1 MKEGWRNKRIDEITY
16 LITDGD
22 WIESRHQSDDG
33 FRLIQT
39 GNIGRGIFKS
49 KDDKPHFIS
58 ETTFKEL
65 SCTEIF
71 EGDCLISRLPD
82 PVGRSCLIP
91 NIGNRMITAVDCT
104 ILRFKKE
111 IMPPFFVYYTQSN
124 RYSKEI
130 EGNVTGATRKRIS
143 RKNLEKIQVPIPPL
157 SEQQRIVEEL
167 DLLSSIIE
175 KKKAQI
181 KELDNL
187 AQSLFY
193 EMFGDPI
200 SNEKGWEIGKIS
212 NFINVKGGFAFK
224 SQRYTTKGIRLVQ
237 IANVWKDSLSWDD
250 ITYISEEDAKTNS
263 SFLLKQGDI
272 VMAMTRP
279 IIQSLEAVK
288 VAIVNEHDIP
298 CILNQ
303 RVCKFEIRDSIDN
316 IWLYQFLRLP
326 YFKYKIKEFSSK
338 GMQPNVSSREIESIQ
353 IFVPPFSLQQQ
364 FASKIEVIEH
374 QKELI
379 KQSIKEV
386 ETLFNSRMDYYFN

>member
-111 IMPPFFVYYTQSN
+111 VIPSYFVYYTQSN

-143 RKNLEKIQVPIPPL
+143 RKNLEKIQVPVPPL
-157 SEQQRIVEEL
+157 LEQQHIVEEL

-175 KKKAQI
+175 KKKAQLN
-181 KELDNL
+181 ELDIL

-200 SNEKGWEIGKIS
+200 ANENGWEVDMLENVVANDCTIS
-212 NFINVKGGFAFK
+212 YGIVQPGDDVLDGIPVVRPVDLVTIVVEREGLKRVAKDISDFYKRTILKGGEILLCVRGTTGIMSFASSNLAGCNVTRGITPLAFGDKLNKYYAFCYLK
-224 SQRYTTKGIRLVQ
+224 SKHIQDI
-237 IANVWKDSLSWDD
+237 IADN
-250 ITYISEEDAKTNS
+250 TRGAT
-263 SFLLKQGDI
+263 LKQINMKDVRQLPMLI
-272 VMAMTRP
+272 PP
-279 IIQSLEAVK
+279 I
-288 VAIVNEHDIP
+288 
-298 CILNQ
+298 
-303 RVCKFEIRDSIDN
+303 
-316 IWLYQFLRLP
+316 
-326 YFKYKIKEFSSK
+326 
-338 GMQPNVSSREIESIQ
+338 G
-353 IFVPPFSLQQQ
+353 LQNQ
-364 FASKIEVIEH
+364 FASKIEAIEH

-386 ETLFNSRMDYYFN
+386 ETLFISRMDYYFN

>member
-200 SNEKGWEIGKIS
+200 INEKGWEVKKLKEACTCITDGDHMPPPKVDKGIPFITIS
-212 NFINVKGGFAFK
+212 NIDKQNREIDFRDTFFVPQSYYDSINKERKAQIDDVL
-224 SQRYTTKGIRLVQ
+224 YTVTGSYGI
-237 IANVWKDSLSWDD
+237 
-250 ITYISEEDAKTNS
+250 
-263 SFLLKQGDI
+263 
-272 VMAMTRP
+272 P
-279 IIQSLEAVK
+279 IIVKEDRNFCFQRHIALLRPNKHLVSPCYLCYWALCKSIKYLADDVATGIAQKTVGLSSLREFP
-288 VAIVNEHDIP
+288 IIIP
-298 CILNQ
+298 PLA
-303 RVCKFEIRDSIDN
+303 
-316 IWLYQFLRLP
+316 
-326 YFKYKIKEFSSK
+326 
-338 GMQPNVSSREIESIQ
+338 
-353 IFVPPFSLQQQ
+353 LQQQ
-364 FASKIEVIEH
+364 FASKIEAIEH
-374 QKELI
+374 QKEFI

>member
-1 MKEGWRNKRIDEITY
+1 MKEGWRNKRIDEITN

-22 WIESRHQSDDG
+22 WIESRHQSEDG

-39 GNIGRGIFKS
+39 GNIGCGIFKS
-49 KDDKPHFIS
+49 KDDKPHYIS

-65 SCTEIF
+65 GCTEIF

-111 IMPPFFVYYTQSN
+111 IIPSFFVYYTQSN

-143 RKNLEKIQVPIPPL
+143 RKNLEKIQVPVPPL
-157 SEQQRIVEEL
+157 SEQQHIVEEL

-175 KKKAQI
+175 KKKTQLH
-181 KELDNL
+181 ELDNM

-200 SNEKGWEIGKIS
+200 INDKGWKVIRLGDKCQVS
-212 NFINVKGGFAFK
+212 SFK
-224 SQRYTTKGIRLVQ
+224 RVLIEDVVDKGIPFIRGTELMT
-237 IANVWKDSLSWDD
+237 LSNGDD
-250 ITYISEEDAKTNS
+250 VNFTLFITPEHYEVVKEIS
-263 SFLLKQGDI
+263 G
-272 VMAMTRP
+272 VP
-279 IIQSLEAVK
+279 IIGDLLIPSINAK
-288 VAIVNEHDIP
+288 GNIWIVNTEQPRYYKDGRVLWVHVDSESYTSETLKYIMSLLIKKTYSVVASGATFAELKLFVLRDLRTIIP
-298 CILNQ
+298 PI
-303 RVCKFEIRDSIDN
+303 
-316 IWLYQFLRLP
+316 
-326 YFKYKIKEFSSK
+326 
-338 GMQPNVSSREIESIQ
+338 SIQ
-353 IFVPPFSLQQQ
+353 QRFSEGI
-364 FASKIEVIEH
+364 KDIER
-374 QKELI
+374 QKGLV

>member
-1 MKEGWRNKRIDEITY
+1 MKEGWEYKKLGEVC
-16 LITDGD
+16 
-22 WIESRHQSDDG
+22 
-33 FRLIQT
+33 
-39 GNIGRGIFKS
+39 NIYQPKTLS
-49 KDDKPHFIS
+49 S
-58 ETTFKEL
+58 KEL
-65 SCTEIF
+65 VEDGKYLVYGANGVIGKYNSYNHESSEVLMTCRGATCGTINVSKPYSWIN
-71 EGDCLISRLPD
+71 GNAMVVHPQH
-82 PVGRSCLIP
+82 
-91 NIGNRMITAVDCT
+91 NILSQNFLFYLLKGLDLSDVI
-104 ILRFKKE
+104 
-111 IMPPFFVYYTQSN
+111 
-124 RYSKEI
+124 
-130 EGNVTGATRKRIS
+130 TGAAQPQITRPSLAPK
-143 RKNLEKIQVPIPPL
+143 KIAIPPL
-157 SEQQRIVEEL
+157 SEQRHIVEEL
-167 DLLSSIIE
+167 DLLSSTIE

-298 CILNQ
+298 SILNQ

-364 FASKIEVIEH
+364 FASKIEAIEH

>member
-1 MKEGWRNKRIDEITY
+1 MKEGWEYKK
-16 LITDGD
+16 LGD
-22 WIESRHQSDDG
+22 VAIIING
-33 FRLIQT
+33 FA
-39 GNIGRGIFKS
+39 FKS
-49 KDDKPHFIS
+49 SLF
-58 ETTFKEL
+58 TKEG
-65 SCTEIF
+65 EK
-71 EGDCLISRLPD
+71 
-82 PVGRSCLIP
+82 
-91 NIGNRMITAVDCT
+91 
-104 ILRFKKE
+104 ILRISNIQNDIVDLSDVVFFNKE
-111 IMPPFFVYYTQSN
+111 TYKQNLDKYKVYPDDILIALS
-124 RYSKEI
+124 
-130 EGNVTGATRKRIS
+130 GATTGKIGINKTNETLYLNQRVAICRESVKTLNHKYLYCFLKTKS
-143 RKNLEKIQVPIPPL
+143 LEFLKDAEGVAQPNLSTEQMKNYVLPIPPL
-157 SEQQRIVEEL
+157 SEQQHIVEEL

-338 GMQPNVSSREIESIQ
+338 GMQPNVSAREIESIQ

-364 FASKIEVIEH
+364 FASKIKTIEH
-374 QKELI
+374 KKELI

>member
-111 IMPPFFVYYTQSN
+111 IIPPFFVYYTQSN

-157 SEQQRIVEEL
+157 SEQQHVVEEL

-175 KKKAQI
+175 KKKAQLN
-181 KELDNL
+181 ELDNL

-200 SNEKGWEIGKIS
+200 NNEKGWKEKRLDEVCDVRDGTHDSPKYVIESDYVLITSKNIQDGELSFNNVNYITKEDYDKINVRSYVDDGDIIMAMIGTIGKPIIIKKCGKKFGIKNVALLKFRES
-212 NFINVKGGFAFK
+212 HDVINVYVKSMLDNPTYMKYLHSLNRGGTQKFISLK
-224 SQRYTTKGIRLVQ
+224 TIRNLP
-237 IANVWKDSLSWDD
+237 I
-250 ITYISEEDAKTNS
+250 
-263 SFLLKQGDI
+263 LL
-272 VMAMTRP
+272 P
-279 IIQSLEAVK
+279 
-288 VAIVNEHDIP
+288 P
-298 CILNQ
+298 
-303 RVCKFEIRDSIDN
+303 
-316 IWLYQFLRLP
+316 LY
-326 YFKYKIKEFSSK
+326 
-338 GMQPNVSSREIESIQ
+338 
-353 IFVPPFSLQQQ
+353 LQNQ
-364 FASKIEVIEH
+364 FASKIEAIEH

>member
-111 IMPPFFVYYTQSN
+111 IIPPFFVYYTQSN

-157 SEQQRIVEEL
+157 SEQQHVVEEL

-175 KKKAQI
+175 KKKAQL

-200 SNEKGWEIGKIS
+200 TNEKGWEVIRLGDKCS
-212 NFINVKGGFAFK
+212 VSSFK
-224 SQRYTTKGIRLVQ
+224 RVLIEDVVDKGIPFIRGTELMAL
-237 IANVWKDSLSWDD
+237 ANGDD
-250 ITYISEEDAKTNS
+250 VDFTLFITPEHYEVVKEISDIPKIGDLLIPSINAK
-263 SFLLKQGDI
+263 GCI
-272 VMAMTRP
+272 W
-279 IIQSLEAVK
+279 
-288 VAIVNEHDIP
+288 IVNTDHPRYYKDG
-298 CILNQ
+298 
-303 RVCKFEIRDSIDN
+303 RVLWVHVDANSYTSETLKFIMS
-316 IWLYQFLRLP
+316 LL
-326 YFKYKIKEFSSK
+326 IKETYSAVASGATFAELK
-338 GMQPNVSSREIESIQ
+338 L
-353 IFVPPFSLQQQ
+353 FVLRDLQTILPPLPLQQQ

-374 QKELI
+374 QKDLI

>member
-111 IMPPFFVYYTQSN
+111 IIPPFFVYYTQSN

-157 SEQQRIVEEL
+157 SEQQHIVEEL

-175 KKKAQI
+175 KKKAQL

-200 SNEKGWEIGKIS
+200 TNEKGWDSNVLENVVASDCSISYGIVQPGDDVFDGIPVVRPVDLIS
-212 NFINVKGGFAFK
+212 NVVKREGLKRVAKNISDSYRRTILKGGEILLCVRGTTGVMSFASDSLAGCNVTRGITPLSFERRLNRDYVFAYLS
-224 SQRYTTKGIRLVQ
+224 SQYIQDIIADNTRGATLKQINMKDVRKLPVQ
-237 IANVWKDSLSWDD
+237 I
-250 ITYISEEDAKTNS
+250 
-263 SFLLKQGDI
+263 
-272 VMAMTRP
+272 
-279 IIQSLEAVK
+279 
-288 VAIVNEHDIP
+288 
-298 CILNQ
+298 
-303 RVCKFEIRDSIDN
+303 
-316 IWLYQFLRLP
+316 
-326 YFKYKIKEFSSK
+326 
-338 GMQPNVSSREIESIQ
+338 
-353 IFVPPFSLQQQ
+353 PPLDLQNQ
-364 FASKIEVIEH
+364 FAEKVQAIEH